1 VAAVPD
7 CLAICL
13 AMSRLSS
20 CRKVWSALQA
30 GLLLLLVVGIVDRE
44 EGRGGK
50 GKVEA
55 QAAAAAGS
63 NKAAAGVL
71 VSCRRASC
79 SSKAVPKEPRETSS
93 SSSGASWG
101 RAAAANMAAGLGEVG
116 IVLWW

>member
-1 VAAVPD
+1 MATAPAS
-7 CLAICL
+7 LAMCL

-30 GLLLLLVVGIVDRE
+30 GLLLLLLVGIVDRE

-55 QAAAAAGS
+55 QAGAAAGS
-63 NKAAAGVL
+63 NKAAAGVP
-71 VSCRRASC
+71 VNCRRV
-79 SSKAVPKEPRETSS
+79 SSNTVPKEPRETSS

-101 RAAAANMAAGLGEVG
+101 RAAAANKAAGLGEAG
-116 IVLWW
+116 IVWGA